1 MAGHSKWANIKH
13 RKERQDA
20 KKGKIFTRLAKELTI
35 AAREGGGDPDMNPRL
50 RLAIQKAKDNSM
62 PNDNIN
68 RAIKKG
74 TGELEGQ
81 NLEEIR
87 YEGYGPNGIAVIV
100 ETITDNKNR
109 TVADVRSTFSKMGG
123 NLGETN
129 SVAWNFDRMG
139 VIVVETKD
147 AEEEDLL
154 LEVLEAGA
162 EDLEFSEDTSRI
174 LCAMEEFQNVTSYF
188 EDNDVFKVKESQLE
202 YIPKNKTTIED
213 VSEAKKILKFLD
225 AIEDLDDVQNI
236 YNNAEIPDEVVE
248 QIEE

>member
-213 VSEAKKILKFLD
+213 VSEAKKILKFLMNF
-225 AIEDLDDVQNI
+225 L
-236 YNNAEIPDEVVE
+236 
-248 QIEE
+248 